1 LRIVMRADDLC
12 PWIFASRLVPS
23 EKQNE
28 RLVSSRPDSRLRK
41 VNAANDPC
49 HVDQP
54 ENAVAG
60 LSGYRLV
67 LHEQSG
73 GQGHGNSAALLTP
86 LGGADQQGQIRIEVR
101 VSVPVGIAGA
111 GAREDSPCRCLH
123 RLADRGRDAGP
134 RWIAKD
140 DVVLAIVFG
149 ADSIADAS
157 DDRPG
162 RQILTRTPD
171 VE

>member
-1 LRIVMRADDLC
+1 MRADDLC
-12 PWIFASRLVPS
+12 PWIFASRPVPS

-67 LHEQSG
+67 LQEQSG
-73 GQGHGNSAALLTP
+73 WQRHGNSAALLTP

-134 RWIAKD
+134 GWVAKD
-140 DVVLAIVFG
+140 ALASPILFIP
-149 ADSIADAS
+149 DTIPDAS
-157 DDRPG
+157 SHP
-162 RQILTRTPD
+162 P
-171 VE
+171 